1 MKINEIR
8 TNITIATEKLTQF
21 TPSTRHSSGIS
32 FNSIFGQFEGQS
44 IQLHAGIFWKYYLLT
59 TYSEILCT

>member
-44 IQLHAGIFWKYYLLT
+44 IQLHAGIF
-59 TYSEILCT
+59 